1 MKKIRILQIIKGLD
15 IGGDSGGAEL
25 FGVKLAQE
33 LNKNEQVK
41 VIICAFYSVGTKTE
55 IEWLHRLNQ
64 EGIQTFFVSE
74 WGGINNLRKFLKGM
88 IKLIHIFQKDKL
100 DISHSHFQLGTFAA
114 VLLKFLGI
122 SKFSYRTAHIRK
134 EWDNGKWTWFLN
146 PIFIRWI
153 FPKYLNGEIGVSK
166 AVVDYLK
173 GRKIHNLDEGKIH
186 LIYNGI
192 NIHKIIESCNEIEKI
207 EIPETIPKPLLI
219 GSVGRLS
226 EQKGYPYLIEAMKLV
241 TTKINHVKLFIVGD
255 GELREELLGLTKLLN
270 LTDYVSFLG
279 LKDNV
284 PSILKNFDL
293 FVLSSL
299 WEGLPTVVMEAMV
312 CSVPVI
318 ATNIPGTRELI
329 EDGKTGFLVEP
340 QNIDGLAN
348 KVIEV
353 LENETL
359 RIFIS
364 VNAFKEVQNYDMKEI
379 GNKYLKLFLGGGYIS
394 T

>member
-1 MKKIRILQIIKGLD
+1 MKKIRILQIIRGLD

-25 FGVKLAQE
+25 FGVKLARE
-33 LNKNEQVK
+33 LNKDEQIEVM
-41 VIICAFYSVGTKTE
+41 ICAFYSVGTKTE
-55 IEWLHRLNQ
+55 KEWLHLLNI

-74 WGGINNLRKFLKGM
+74 WGGNNNLRQFLKGM
-88 IKLIHIFQKDKL
+88 IKLIKFFDSDKL
-100 DISHSHFQLGTFAA
+100 DISHSHFQLGTIAA
-114 VLLKFLGI
+114 VLLKILGI
-122 SKFSYRTAHIRK
+122 SKFSYRTAHICK

-153 FPKYLNGEIGVSK
+153 FPKYLDGEIGVSM

-173 GRKIHNLDEGKIH
+173 SRKIRNLDERKIH

-192 NIHKIIESCNEIEKI
+192 NIQEIIESSNEIEKI
-207 EIPETIPKPLLI
+207 EIPKTIPKPFLI

-255 GELREELLGLTKLLN
+255 GELRDELLELTELLN
-270 LTDYVSFLG
+270 LTNHISYLG

-284 PSILKNFDL
+284 PSILKYLDV

-329 EDGKTGFLVEP
+329 EDGKTGFLVDP
-340 QNIDGLAN
+340 QNVDGLAN
-348 KVIEV
+348 KIIEV
-353 LENETL
+353 LGNEAL
-359 RIFIS
+359 RIFAS
-364 VNAFKEVQNYDMKEI
+364 ENAFNEVQKYDMNEI
-379 GNKYLKLFLGGGYIS
+379 GIKYLKLYFGRK
-394 T
+394 